1 MLCRREHIKQQQDL
15 PVDNE
20 ILQAL
25 KEVIDPEIGINVV
38 DLGLVARADRSA
50 DAIDVSLMMTSPTCP
65 LGELMVENARLALS
79 RSFPQTPSIRVALA
93 RDLKWSPERMTA
105 EARRQLGTR

>member
-1 MLCRREHIKQQQDL
+1 MDT
-15 PVDNE
+15 E

-38 DLGLVARADRSA
+38 DLGLVSIADRSA

-65 LGELMVENARLALS
+65 LSELMVENAKAALS
-79 RSFPQTPSIRVALA
+79 RSFPQASSIRVALA
-93 RDLKWSPERMTA
+93 RDLKWSPDRMTD
-105 EARRQLGTR
+105 EARRQLGMG

>member
-1 MLCRREHIKQQQDL
+1 MDT
-15 PVDNE
+15 E

-38 DLGLVARADRSA
+38 DLGLVSIADRSA

-65 LGELMVENARLALS
+65 LSELMVENAKAALS
-79 RSFPQTPSIRVALA
+79 RSFPEASSIRVALA
-93 RDLKWSPERMTA
+93 RDLKWSPDRMTD
-105 EARRQLGTR
+105 EARRQLGMG

>member
-1 MLCRREHIKQQQDL
+1 
-15 PVDNE
+15 VDTE

-38 DLGLVARADRSA
+38 ALGLVSIADRSA

-65 LGELMVENARLALS
+65 LSELMVENAKAALS
-79 RSFPQTPSIRVALA
+79 RSFPQASSIRVALA
-93 RDLKWSPERMTA
+93 RDLKWSPDRMTD
-105 EARRQLGTR
+105 EARRQLGMG

>member
-1 MLCRREHIKQQQDL
+1 MAANVRVNGEELS
-15 PVDNE
+15 VDPE

-38 DLGLVARADRSA
+38 DLGLVSRADRSA
-50 DAIDVSLMMTSPTCP
+50 DAIDVRLMMTSPTCP
-65 LGELMVENARLALS
+65 LGELIVENARIALS
-79 RSFPQTPSIRVALA
+79 RGFPEASSISVALA

-105 EARRQLGTR
+105 EARRQLGMG

>member
-1 MLCRREHIKQQQDL
+1 
-15 PVDNE
+15 VNTE

-38 DLGLVARADRSA
+38 DLGLVSIADRSA

-65 LGELMVENARLALS
+65 LSELMVENAKAAGRA
-79 RSFPQTPSIRVALA
+79 TI
-93 RDLKWSPERMTA
+93 
-105 EARRQLGTR
+105 